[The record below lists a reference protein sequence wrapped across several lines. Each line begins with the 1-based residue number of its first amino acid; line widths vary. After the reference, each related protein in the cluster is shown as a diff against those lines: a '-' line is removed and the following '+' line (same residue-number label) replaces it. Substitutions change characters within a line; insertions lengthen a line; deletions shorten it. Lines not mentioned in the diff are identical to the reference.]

1 MSESFRRAVG
11 LAVQLYNIGYRNGLG
26 LNSVLKSR
34 EQSSCLFNRY
44 FKALFS
50 QSDKAL
56 LANYTEQ
63 DVAIH
68 AQPCPES

>member
-1 MSESFRRAVG
+1 MSESFRQAVG
-11 LAVQLYNIGYRNGLG
+11 LAVQLYNIGYRNVLG
-26 LNSVLKSR
+26 LNLTTNSVLKSR

-68 AQPCPES
+68 A